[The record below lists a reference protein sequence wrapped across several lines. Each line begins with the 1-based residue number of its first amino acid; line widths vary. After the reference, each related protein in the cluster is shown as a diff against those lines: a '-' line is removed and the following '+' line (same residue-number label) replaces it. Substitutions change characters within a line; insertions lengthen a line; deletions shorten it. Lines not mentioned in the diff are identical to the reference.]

1 MVSVGVT
8 PRPSTLVCR
17 FSSRTSTSHSRI
29 PKYFTSASLN
39 ISTVSNVDTEP
50 CAVCGKETTKICS
63 KCKAVSYCGTECQKS
78 DWESHEPNCVF
89 LLDCLPSCD
98 VCTSRLVKEN
108 VTGLCF
114 RCGFILRGPCL
125 ERETGK
131 KDGLCPGCSRLTMK
145 STAPT
150 EDNVLALRDL
160 VEKETNLLDNRRVLW
175 CFALGHILFADLVPK
190 NIALAKHYFSL
201 SGSLGH
207 GEGYRKLGDIYMSE
221 GEWHQAKEAFEKGAA
236 LQSVGAMH
244 SLGTYYQDG
253 SFGGSSD
260 YRAAKKWF
268 KEGARLGDKDCIHS
282 LGSIYFFGQGTTVNH
297 EKAVAYFRRS
307 AAEGDADS
315 QVALGTCYAGGN
327 GVVQSLEQAQYW
339 WGKAEAQGRKRGRQD
354 IAEGICY

>member
-1 MVSVGVT
+1 
-8 PRPSTLVCR
+8 
-17 FSSRTSTSHSRI
+17 
-29 PKYFTSASLN
+29 
-39 ISTVSNVDTEP
+39 
-50 CAVCGKETTKICS
+50 
-63 KCKAVSYCGTECQKS
+63 
-78 DWESHEPNCVF
+78 
-89 LLDCLPSCD
+89 
-98 VCTSRLVKEN
+98 
-108 VTGLCF
+108 
-114 RCGFILRGPCL
+114 
-125 ERETGK
+125 
-131 KDGLCPGCSRLTMK
+131 MK

-160 VEKETNLLDNRRVLW
+160 VEKETNLLDNRQVLW
-175 CFALGHILFADLVPK
+175 CFALGHIFADLVPK

-244 SLGTYYQDG
+244 LLGTYYQDG